1 VGSASVRIQDAYR
14 NSDGGYGWGP
24 GAQPDIND
32 KPAGRGRGSAASTHV
47 LVTRPAVNL
56 TAVNMD
62 LASLVAAVQAERA
75 DIVLS
80 GAVLHAGRQNV
91 VLETQDGWI
100 LRFPRQHTDFEREV
114 ATLRCL
120 AGRLPASIP
129 HVEWTGHRARFAAY
143 RKVSGHTFELVA
155 YQGASHAQRDELAA
169 SLADFLAAMHQSLTP
184 EEIHGLHVPE
194 HEPAGTDPTPMLA
207 TLPPDARR
215 FVHQLISEAD
225 HLRAERRSA
234 SKPNVVLHNDFH
246 FWNIVLSAPV
256 GKVTGVWDFSSVAMG
271 DPSDDLRYI
280 PNDSCDLMHRLARH
294 YQRRTGTKI
303 DMRAATLAN
312 RIEVVFDAIEHD
324 QTSNLVD
331 TIRRWQRT
339 AIPHSPGPM
348 AG

>member
-1 VGSASVRIQDAYR
+1 M
-14 NSDGGYGWGP
+14 
-24 GAQPDIND
+24 
-32 KPAGRGRGSAASTHV
+32 K
-47 LVTRPAVNL
+47 
-56 TAVNMD
+56 
-62 LASLVAAVQAERA
+62 
-75 DIVLS
+75 
-80 GAVLHAGRQNV
+80 
-91 VLETQDGWI
+91 
-100 LRFPRQHTDFEREV
+100 
-114 ATLRCL
+114 
-120 AGRLPASIP
+120 
-129 HVEWTGHRARFAAY
+129 
-143 RKVSGHTFELVA
+143 
-155 YQGASHAQRDELAA
+155 LAA